1 MNLKAIFKTQTVEAG
16 IKCVSDSGMEKKRL
30 LSMKKQYNK

>member
-16 IKCVSDSGMEKKRL
+16 IKCVSDSGMEKK
-30 LSMKKQYNK
+30 KTFKHEKTI